1 LHEEGE
7 GVRLEVSNN
16 GKGEECLKAI
26 LRLSLLPHPNPLPL
40 GEGFSG

>member
-7 GVRLEVSNN
+7 GIRPEISKN

-26 LRLSLLPHPNPLPL
+26 LHLSLLPHPTPLPL